1 MVQTGARAAR
11 KAAEA
16 EAAAAAARAEAAAE
30 AARMEAAAKAFS
42 RHSQGSAPSLQ
53 SEIKKKKRPGKQ
65 ARDRIK
71 AGLAVRAAKKLT
83 PLERPA
89 EVQPT
94 STTGSMDKVPW
105 PRKLKEK
112 WFVCADCSTNFSWP
126 VDEQELFK
134 DQGFEYK
141 PPTRCA
147 TCRKAKKAHYD
158 GATHC
163 FKYALSGFTN
173 TSQHVGWRQYVYIL
187 ALHSPPTLA
196 CAAAAR
202 MATNP
207 ATAPSPRSRSRATCA
222 AKRAMCLATA
232 PQRAQKGSFAST
244 AARRATFQARAL
256 SRPSRPPAAIAA
268 AHTLRG
274 IARQPS
280 LGRPHNRAAS
290 SHATASAAAMAAYSR
305 TSKNELNGA

>member
-11 KAAEA
+11 KAAEQ

-30 AARMEAAAKAFS
+30 AARKEAAARAL
-42 RHSQGSAPSLQ
+42 RNESAGLASGLE

-65 ARDRIK
+65 ARDRLK
-71 AGLAVRAAKKLT
+71 AGLAVRAPSKKT
-83 PLERPA
+83 VETQPSITAATAAPIERI
-89 EVQPT
+89 
-94 STTGSMDKVPW
+94 PW

-112 WFVCADCSTNFSWP
+112 WFVCADCTVDFSWP

-290 SHATASAAAMAAYSR
+290 SHATASAAVMAAYSR